1 MMTDER
7 RARRVTE
14 SFTIAA
20 DAVHLGGMEHKVE
33 VGDVG
38 EETFVFQ
45 SDEGPALGGANRH
58 PWPLHYLIAGVA
70 F

>member
-1 MMTDER
+1 MAGR
-7 RARRVTE
+7 QRARKVVE
-14 SFTIAA
+14 SFAIEA
-20 DAVHLGGMEHKVE
+20 DAVHLGGMEHRVE

-38 EETFVFQ
+38 EQTFAFS
-45 SDEGPALGGANRH
+45 SDEGPALGGENRH